1 MYFSTRIP
9 TCSPS
14 LVSRNWLLLYLAW
27 KPNPLVRSF
36 PQYSQSFLPHAACT
50 FALVLTREYKS
61 GSSPEPLALKAP
73 LITWSVQWLLLQCA
87 AALQRCMEQTLC
99 WSQWHWYFSHFNL
112 LYFPNIVGLIQRI
125 VRFVM
130 RTEPKASYRT
140 VQYEYAYRYTPSIYI
155 IYFHNNNNT
164 FVHLHSALLG
174 AQSAFIEG
182 ECIYYINI
190 ILFFS
195 NIHMHELVL
204 YIHNKYT

>member
-1 MYFSTRIP
+1 MCVCVFFPQEYQHVHLLWFQVTDFYFT
-9 TCSPS
+9 
-14 LVSRNWLLLYLAW
+14 LVW
-27 KPNPLVRSF
+27 KPNFCRMLRVPSRSCR
-36 PQYSQSFLPHAACT
+36 HG
-50 FALVLTREYKS
+50 EYTS
-61 GSSPEPLALKAP
+61 GSSPGPLALKAP

-140 VQYEYAYRYTPSIYI
+140 VQYEYAYRYTPSIYS

-190 ILFFS
+190 I
-195 NIHMHELVL
+195 
-204 YIHNKYT
+204 